1 MTSMKLDKIDSA
13 ILEMLKEDA
22 RTSFRE
28 IARKLKVSPDTISK
42 RFERLKDQGIIIDS
56 TIIIDPSKIG
66 YSFITRFGIDVKPA
80 YSSQVLSEII
90 KIPSIIVASK
100 LVGGYD
106 LLSIG
111 VVKNFQHLCRL
122 RDTIL
127 EMPYVEQVEVGM
139 WIKTMKLCP
148 HFFLI

>member
-1 MTSMKLDKIDSA
+1 MELDTIDTM
-13 ILEMLKEDA
+13 ILDTLKHDA

-28 IARKLKVSPDTISK
+28 LARTLKVSPDTISN
-42 RFERLKDQGIIIDS
+42 RVERLKEHGVIIGS
-56 TIIIDPSKIG
+56 TVVIDPSKIG
-66 YSFITRFGIDVKPA
+66 YSFITRFGINVKPA
-80 YSSQVLSEII
+80 YSSQVLEKVI
-90 KIPSIIVASK
+90 KIPSVIVASK
-100 LVGGYD
+100 LVGTFD
-106 LLSIG
+106 LVALS
-111 VVKNFQHLCRL
+111 VVKNFQHLCTL